1 MPDRLLS
8 LAAGTVLDLQPP
20 EAVGV
25 AADAGFGAVGVWH
38 DSIRG
43 VRHAPG
49 RFPAASTQP
58 VWSRSTSNR

>member
-25 AADAGFGAVGVWH
+25 AADAGFGAVGVWY
-38 DSIRG
+38 DSDSWSAARA
-43 VRHAPG
+43 R